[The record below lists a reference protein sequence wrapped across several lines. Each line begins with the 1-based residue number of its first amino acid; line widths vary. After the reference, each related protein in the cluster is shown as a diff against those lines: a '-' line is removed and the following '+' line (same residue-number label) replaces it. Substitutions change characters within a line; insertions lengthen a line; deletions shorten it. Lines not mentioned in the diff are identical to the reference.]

1 MVLTTRAEVCK
12 SSFKTASIQSLMRQ
26 LMQHQLLLTGPGET
40 RHMGRLWPREHRED
54 FQSHTTFS
62 TCFSQA
68 FPTAILR
75 CPEHSRASRGTA
87 WSWWDGLPL
96 LGTRKTRDKENCK
109 KGLQLAS
116 LCLHGGQQRDEKL
129 QGQGAVGIRMRP
141 LLLSPGPAAACSHV
155 TACAHSSAGCFFF
168 FMYKIWSAKNV
179 CQSCSV
185 FVCLSWHTCSQQ
197 FWLCLPLQVVRCN
210 GNASEQ
216 WHNWCRGPHVHTSWR
231 VLCVYL
237 EPSSSPVS
245 SECHEM
251 SGREAALCQHVQAR
265 CGRRAPKA
273 PCGSKQQHWCGS
285 SKVLKMDVQNG
296 GPGEGLCKHWT
307 IRTM

>member
-40 RHMGRLWPREHRED
+40 RHMGRLWPREHSED

-96 LGTRKTRDKENCK
+96 LGTRKTRDKTVRRGCSWPAFACMEVSRGTRSFRGREQWESPW
-109 KGLQLAS
+109 GLCCWAL
-116 LCLHGGQQRDEKL
+116 D
-129 QGQGAVGIRMRP
+129 
-141 LLLSPGPAAACSHV
+141 LLLHAVMLQPVP
-155 TACAHSSAGCFFF
+155 TAVLGAFFF

-216 WHNWCRGPHVHTSWR
+216 WHNWCRGPYVHTSWR

-251 SGREAALCQHVQAR
+251 GGCEAALCQHVQAQ
-265 CGRRAPKA
+265 CGRCAPKA
-273 PCGSKQQHWCGS
+273 PCGSKQQHWCGC